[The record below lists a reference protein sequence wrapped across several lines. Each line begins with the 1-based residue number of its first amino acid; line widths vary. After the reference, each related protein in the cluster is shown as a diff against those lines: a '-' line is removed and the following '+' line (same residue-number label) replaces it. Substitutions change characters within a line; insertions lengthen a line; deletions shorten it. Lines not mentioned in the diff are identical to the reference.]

1 MSETPEAT
9 SIHERLVRI
18 ESQVQI
24 MREEMTQSRALM
36 ERLVRLE
43 ENRVADREALKRI
56 FRRLD
61 AQDEEMQSLRTL
73 RTVCIWLGSL
83 LTAVVIGVA
92 VRVLT

>member
-1 MSETPEAT
+1 MSETSEAT

-18 ESQVQI
+18 ESQVQV